1 MSKLPIYSLF
11 KIIFEG
17 NISLKFLLATI
28 LSFAFAMSVI
38 LSTLGLMDGFENS
51 LKSALAKSNGDLK
64 FSAISG
70 FFIDDDK
77 LKDQLENHSIKSY
90 TSILQIE
97 AFALSENESKGVLLK
112 GIEKKDFLETTNL
125 DLSNLDLGVYIG
137 SEYAKKY
144 DLSLGDKVSIAIASN
159 KAKDTGSAILRQFTI
174 DGIINHGIYEKDLR
188 FIYVKK
194 NILED
199 ILSYKSGVSNLG
211 LIKLIENTDLE
222 KIRKNLNRELS
233 EDFSFESFWNE
244 SSVLI
249 NAVEI
254 EKLSISIVLQL
265 IVVIAILNIVAFII
279 FISEKKTQDFFMLRT
294 LGLSLKKLQ
303 YFWFF
308 LLTSIWAV
316 SCLFAYFFV
325 EFFNSYI
332 LTLPFLKIPGDIYVL
347 SELEIVLD
355 KFDYL
360 FVYGVSL
367 VWILLI
373 GLISMNRMRKKP
385 LIAGL
390 RQEFA

>member
-11 KIIFEG
+11 RIIFEG

-112 GIEKKDFLETTNL
+112 GIEKKDFLKTTNL

-144 DLSLGDKVSIAIASN
+144 DLSIGDKVSIAIASN
-159 KAKDTGSAILRQFTI
+159 KAKDTGSAILRQFAI

-194 NILED
+194 NILEE

-211 LIKLIENTDLE
+211 LIKLLENTDLE

-325 EFFNSYI
+325 EFFNRYI

-347 SELEIVLD
+347 SELEIVLE

-367 VWILLI
+367 AWILLI

>member
-1 MSKLPIYSLF
+1 M
-11 KIIFEG
+11 
-17 NISLKFLLATI
+17 
-28 LSFAFAMSVI
+28 
-38 LSTLGLMDGFENS
+38 
-51 LKSALAKSNGDLK
+51 
-64 FSAISG
+64 
-70 FFIDDDK
+70 
-77 LKDQLENHSIKSY
+77 
-90 TSILQIE
+90 QIE